1 MRALGSASLGK
12 AGCAGA
18 RNLDAARIRTTELR
32 RHCGAVASS
41 REYGPIQAFSIASR
55 IEELPGVAGKK
66 QFCPES
72 ERRAAAPGK
81 TRHAMSTIRH
91 PIEQE
96 ELMAYLDGELLPDQ
110 ATEALSHLELC
121 PECQTLAADF
131 RDVSQELM
139 AWEVES
145 PEAGIPSKINAALEE
160 RLQKNQAG
168 RGSSPRL
175 KNRVMTSRWV
185 WAGGLA
191 IVCVAVGL
199 KLTLTSSNRNEDRST
214 AYPSMA
220 SIEQYLMP
228 DRNAEIALA
237 RSAAPEAISA
247 DAKIM
252 VLGWRGY
259 ETAIE
264 GRNGFVCMVERSW
277 MSPFNSAEFWNP
289 KVRVPQCFNPAAAR
303 SILPLTI
310 KRTGMV
316 LGGLSKAQ
324 MIYSIKA
331 GFANKELPAPEPG
344 AMSYMMSR
352 AGYLNDALGHYVPHL
367 MFYFPLT
374 DKSSWGA
381 DLPDSPVTLNPQFRD
396 GPEPITEFVI
406 AVGKWSDGTAAPTM

>member
-1 MRALGSASLGK
+1 
-12 AGCAGA
+12 
-18 RNLDAARIRTTELR
+18 
-32 RHCGAVASS
+32 
-41 REYGPIQAFSIASR
+41 
-55 IEELPGVAGKK
+55 
-66 QFCPES
+66 
-72 ERRAAAPGK
+72 
-81 TRHAMSTIRH
+81 MSTNRH

-96 ELMAYLDGELLPDQ
+96 ELMAYFDGELPPDQ
-110 ATEALSHLELC
+110 AAEALSHLELC

-131 RDVSQELM
+131 RSVSQELM

-145 PEAGIPSKINAALEE
+145 PEVGISSELNAALGE
-160 RLQKNQAG
+160 RLQKREATMV
-168 RGSSPRL
+168 SSPRL

-185 WAGGLA
+185 WVGALA
-191 IVCVAVGL
+191 IVCVALGL
-199 KLTLTSSNRNEDRST
+199 KFTLTSRNRNEDRST

-228 DRNAEIALA
+228 DRDAEIALA
-237 RSAAPEAISA
+237 RSAAPAAISS
-247 DAKIM
+247 DAKIL

-259 ETAIE
+259 ETAIA
-264 GRNGFVCMVERSW
+264 GRNGFVCMVERSL

-310 KRTGMV
+310 NRTEMV
-316 LGGLSKAQ
+316 LAGLSKAQ
-324 MIYSIKA
+324 MIDSIKA
-331 GFANKELPAPEPG
+331 GFENKKLPAPEPG
-344 AMSYMMSR
+344 AMCYMMSR

-381 DLPDSPVTLNPQFRD
+381 DLPDSPVTLNPQFQG

-406 AVGKWSDGTAAPTM
+406 SVGKWSDGTVAPAM

>member
-1 MRALGSASLGK
+1 
-12 AGCAGA
+12 
-18 RNLDAARIRTTELR
+18 
-32 RHCGAVASS
+32 
-41 REYGPIQAFSIASR
+41 
-55 IEELPGVAGKK
+55 
-66 QFCPES
+66 
-72 ERRAAAPGK
+72 
-81 TRHAMSTIRH
+81 MSTSRH

-96 ELMAYLDGELLPDQ
+96 ELMAYLDGELPPDQ
-110 ATEALSHLELC
+110 AAEALSHLELC

-131 RDVSQELM
+131 RDLSQELM
-139 AWEVES
+139 AWEVEL
-145 PEAGIPSKINAALEE
+145 PEVGISSEIDCTLGE
-160 RLQKNQAG
+160 RLQKREATKL
-168 RGSSPRL
+168 SLPRL
-175 KNRVMTSRWV
+175 ENRVLTSRWV
-185 WAGGLA
+185 WAAALA

-199 KLTLTSSNRNEDRST
+199 KLTLTSRNRNEDRST

-237 RSAAPEAISA
+237 RSAAPAAISS
-247 DAKIM
+247 DAKIL

-264 GRNGFVCMVERSW
+264 GKNGFVCMVERSW

-289 KVRVPQCFNPAAAR
+289 KVRVPMCFNPAAAR

-310 KRTGMV
+310 KRTEMV
-316 LGGLSKAQ
+316 LAGLSKAQ
-324 MIYSIKA
+324 MIDSIKA
-331 GFANKELPAPEPG
+331 GFHNKELPAPEPG
-344 AMSYMMSR
+344 AMCYMMSR

-406 AVGKWSDGTAAPTM
+406 AVGKWSDGTAAPVM